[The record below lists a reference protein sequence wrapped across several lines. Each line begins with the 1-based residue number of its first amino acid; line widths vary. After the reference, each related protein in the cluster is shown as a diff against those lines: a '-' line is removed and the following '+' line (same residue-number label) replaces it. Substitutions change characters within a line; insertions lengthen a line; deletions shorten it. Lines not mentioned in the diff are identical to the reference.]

1 MSERKTDFQPRDRW
15 LMFAFWLGPMAALT
29 HLLVA
34 YSLVPS
40 ACAQGSKSMLHASA
54 AAFFI
59 VALLGAFIGWHY
71 HGAFAE
77 SDGMIRQE
85 RTRWMAMMAMVLSLF
100 SALVIIA
107 MELPN
112 VILRSCD

>member
-1 MSERKTDFQPRDRW
+1 MSERKTDFQARDRW
-15 LMFAFWLGPMAALT
+15 LMFAFWVGPMAALT

-34 YSLVPS
+34 YGLVPS
-40 ACAQGSKSMLHASA
+40 SCAQGSKTMLHASA
-54 AAFFI
+54 AAFFV

-71 HGAFAE
+71 HDAFAASE
-77 SDGMIRQE
+77 ATLREE
-85 RTRWMAMMAMVLSLF
+85 RTRWMAMVATVLSLF
-100 SALVIIA
+100 SAMVIIA